1 MRFPAYNFAGN
12 YLGRNTVGNA
22 VRRFEE
28 TGSNKNRIGQG
39 RPRSARDEE
48 NVAAAAIAITA
59 EPSTKFNSTRKLG
72 KKMAISRD
80 SAHRILVEDLG
91 LKPYKML
98 SRQELGLAHI
108 IKRLQR
114 CRGMRRRFA
123 NGRHRNVVFTDEKI
137 FTIEQA
143 HNKQNDRVWMKELP
157 AIEERLVTHEQ
168 HPQQVMVFAA
178 ICFNG
183 KMPLVFADPD
193 FSYNQAYYRQRI
205 LRHAVKPWAEEFFG
219 EEQWTFQQDG
229 APMHTATLTQDWLR
243 RNFPNFIDK
252 NEWPPRSPDLNPL
265 DFSIWSILE
274 DRVCI
279 KPHSNLESLKRA
291 LLVEWDKI
299 EIDTVNKIRGV
310 LKNSQALH
318 YRPVDH
324 RYTQC
329 DCVTLVT
336 YCSKSTNYSKHS
348 R

>member
-1 MRFPAYNFAGN
+1 MKTNNAASYEIIFQSIKLAWKRMSVEPVFRLVLMDFDDAEVKAVIGKIRLEQFVMYFNLEWMSKPLQIWNSFREPIRTNNAWEGFHSF
-12 YLGRNTVGNA
+12 LKRRNTVGNA

-114 CRGMRRRFA
+114 CRGMRRS
-123 NGRHRNVVFTDEKI
+123 FTDEKI

-252 NEWPPRSPDLNPL
+252 NEWPPRSLI
-265 DFSIWSILE
+265 SIRWTFQFGQ
-274 DRVCI
+274 
-279 KPHSNLESLKRA
+279 SLKTECA
-291 LLVEWDKI
+291 
-299 EIDTVNKIRGV
+299 
-310 LKNSQALH
+310 S
-318 YRPVDH
+318 
-324 RYTQC
+324 
-329 DCVTLVT
+329 
-336 YCSKSTNYSKHS
+336 SS
-348 R
+348 

>member
-1 MRFPAYNFAGN
+1 MQSDALRKAA
-12 YLGRNTVGNA
+12 T
-22 VRRFEE
+22 
-28 TGSNKNRIGQG
+28 NRIGQG

-168 HPQQVMVFAA
+168 HPQQRFASTEKCLSSSL
-178 ICFNG
+178 I
-183 KMPLVFADPD
+183 PTSVTI
-193 FSYNQAYYRQRI
+193 RRIIVRRI
-205 LRHAVKPWAEEFFG
+205 LRHAGQALGRRVLR
-219 EEQWTFQQDG
+219 EEQWTFNRLSCLVLGFYEVCLVQDG

-279 KPHSNLESLKRA
+279 KLIAIWISKA
-291 LLVEWDKI
+291 CFAG
-299 EIDTVNKIRGV
+299 GV
-310 LKNSQALH
+310 GQN
-318 YRPVDH
+318 
-324 RYTQC
+324 
-329 DCVTLVT
+329 
-336 YCSKSTNYSKHS
+336 
-348 R
+348 